1 MNDKL
6 TPASRQEIEICLS
19 LALTVGEALSRSQAA
34 ETMSKVGAER
44 LVAEL
49 ERSGFVIIHPQSLWT
64 PQPHRFKI
72 SPLQ

>member
-19 LALTVGEALSRSQAA
+19 LALTRGKALSRSQAA
-34 ETMSKVGAER
+34 ETMSKVGGER

-49 ERSGFVIIHPQSLWT
+49 ERSGFVIIHPQSLDFT
-64 PQPHRFKI
+64 ATQI
-72 SPLQ
+72 QN